1 MQISINNNSN
11 QLTGSFNECNF
22 SAEKTSSGIIQ
33 KFIVMY
39 DQTILA
45 LYENGKFIVK
55 PYPNWKH
62 TVNQIFNHIK
72 TVAY

>member
-1 MQISINNNSN
+1 MTTQQNIINS
-11 QLTGSFNECNF
+11 QFNEVNYT
-22 SAEKTSSGIIQ
+22 AELYAPGKVKKLIVQLDMCII
-33 KFIVMY
+33 
-39 DQTILA
+39 A
-45 LYENGKFIVK
+45 LFENNQWEIK